1 MFLIITRD
9 TMFFTAMK
17 NILSKGN
24 VVHIQNEEEIDVM
37 LHQNAFVIID
47 TLMNNVFHSNFLT
60 QIERLKPVHVIIFS
74 PFNIKRCLGKV
85 PVTFVPRTIAIID
98 FVALING
105 SYCSV
110 PEADVSLSRKQHQV
124 LSCIAN
130 QMTTEDILEKLKISL
145 KTFYCHK
152 HNIMM
157 ILNLKRINELV
168 RHQHINY
175 LVLTIDQYKE
185 AQQQPDL
192 PLIIRYAVTPSGI
205 NEAICLRHC
214 ACSCSPSVR

>member
-130 QMTTEDILEKLKISL
+130 QMTTEDILDAPRDKCTLSCAINGIHAAFHYLKKNYISGCVM
-145 KTFYCHK
+145 T
-152 HNIMM
+152 
-157 ILNLKRINELV
+157 V
-168 RHQHINY
+168 P
-175 LVLTIDQYKE
+175 T
-185 AQQQPDL
+185 
-192 PLIIRYAVTPSGI
+192 GW
-205 NEAICLRHC
+205 
-214 ACSCSPSVR
+214 

>member
-24 VVHIQNEEEIDVM
+24 VVHIQNEEEIDIM
-37 LHQNAFVIID
+37 LHQNTFVIID
-47 TLMNNVFHSNFLT
+47 TLMNNVFHSNLLT
-60 QIERLKPVHVIIFS
+60 KIERLKPVHVIIFS

-85 PVTFVPRTIAIID
+85 PVTFVPRTITIID

-124 LSCIAN
+124 LSCIAK
-130 QMTTEDILEKLKISL
+130 QMTTEDILNKLKISL

-157 ILNLKRINELV
+157 ILHLKRINELV
-168 RHQHINY
+168 RHQHIDY
-175 LVLTIDQYKE
+175 LV
-185 AQQQPDL
+185 
-192 PLIIRYAVTPSGI
+192 
-205 NEAICLRHC
+205 
-214 ACSCSPSVR
+214 

>member
-9 TMFFTAMK
+9 TMFFTAMN

-37 LHQNAFVIID
+37 LHQHAFVIID
-47 TLMNNVFHSNFLT
+47 TLMNNVFHSNLLT

-85 PVTFVPRTIAIID
+85 PVTFVPRTITIID

-168 RHQHINY
+168 RHQHIDY
-175 LVLTIDQYKE
+175 LV
-185 AQQQPDL
+185 
-192 PLIIRYAVTPSGI
+192 
-205 NEAICLRHC
+205 
-214 ACSCSPSVR
+214 

>member
-1 MFLIITRD
+1 MYYIKLIYSKLTIIIISPVLLITFGKLIIKLMSAPGESVMFLIITRD

-85 PVTFVPRTIAIID
+85 PVTFVPRTITIID

-110 PEADVSLSRKQHQV
+110 PEANVSLSRKQHQV

-168 RHQHINY
+168 RHQHIDY
-175 LVLTIDQYKE
+175 LV
-185 AQQQPDL
+185 
-192 PLIIRYAVTPSGI
+192 
-205 NEAICLRHC
+205 
-214 ACSCSPSVR
+214 

>member
-37 LHQNAFVIID
+37 LHQHAFVIID
-47 TLMNNVFHSNFLT
+47 TLMNNVFHSNLLT

-85 PVTFVPRTIAIID
+85 PVTFVPRTITIID

-110 PEADVSLSRKQHQV
+110 HQV

-168 RHQHINY
+168 RHQHIDY
-175 LVLTIDQYKE
+175 LV
-185 AQQQPDL
+185 
-192 PLIIRYAVTPSGI
+192 
-205 NEAICLRHC
+205 
-214 ACSCSPSVR
+214 

>member
-17 NILSKGN
+17 NILSNGN

-85 PVTFVPRTIAIID
+85 PVTFVPRTITIID

-110 PEADVSLSRKQHQV
+110 PEAAVSLS
-124 LSCIAN
+124 N

-168 RHQHINY
+168 RHQHIDY
-175 LVLTIDQYKE
+175 LV
-185 AQQQPDL
+185 
-192 PLIIRYAVTPSGI
+192 
-205 NEAICLRHC
+205 
-214 ACSCSPSVR
+214 

>member
-1 MFLIITRD
+1 MSL
-9 TMFFTAMK
+9 
-17 NILSKGN
+17 
-24 VVHIQNEEEIDVM
+24 
-37 LHQNAFVIID
+37 
-47 TLMNNVFHSNFLT
+47 
-60 QIERLKPVHVIIFS
+60 FS
-74 PFNIKRCLGKV
+74 PPLILNAAWESAGDLCS
-85 PVTFVPRTIAIID
+85 RTITIID

-110 PEADVSLSRKQHQV
+110 PEAAVSLSRKQHQV

-168 RHQHINY
+168 RHQHIDY
-175 LVLTIDQYKE
+175 LV
-185 AQQQPDL
+185 
-192 PLIIRYAVTPSGI
+192 
-205 NEAICLRHC
+205 
-214 ACSCSPSVR
+214 

>member
-60 QIERLKPVHVIIFS
+60 QIER
-74 PFNIKRCLGKV
+74 CLGKV
-85 PVTFVPRTIAIID
+85 PVTFVPRTITIID

-110 PEADVSLSRKQHQV
+110 PEAAVSLSRKQHQV

-168 RHQHINY
+168 RHQHIDY
-175 LVLTIDQYKE
+175 LV
-185 AQQQPDL
+185 
-192 PLIIRYAVTPSGI
+192 
-205 NEAICLRHC
+205 
-214 ACSCSPSVR
+214 

>member
-1 MFLIITRD
+1 
-9 TMFFTAMK
+9 
-17 NILSKGN
+17 
-24 VVHIQNEEEIDVM
+24 
-37 LHQNAFVIID
+37 
-47 TLMNNVFHSNFLT
+47 
-60 QIERLKPVHVIIFS
+60 ERLKPVHVIVFS

-85 PVTFVPRTIAIID
+85 PVTFVPRTITIID

-110 PEADVSLSRKQHQV
+110 PEANVSLSRKQHQV

-168 RHQHINY
+168 RHQHIDY
-175 LVLTIDQYKE
+175 LV
-185 AQQQPDL
+185 
-192 PLIIRYAVTPSGI
+192 
-205 NEAICLRHC
+205 
-214 ACSCSPSVR
+214 

>member
-1 MFLIITRD
+1 VDLFFVLYMNDIT
-9 TMFFTAMK
+9 FT
-17 NILSKGN
+17 
-24 VVHIQNEEEIDVM
+24 Q
-37 LHQNAFVIID
+37 
-47 TLMNNVFHSNFLT
+47 NVFHSNFLT

-85 PVTFVPRTIAIID
+85 PVTFVPRTITIID

-110 PEADVSLSRKQHQV
+110 PEANVSLSRKQHQV

-168 RHQHINY
+168 RHQHIDY
-175 LVLTIDQYKE
+175 LV
-185 AQQQPDL
+185 
-192 PLIIRYAVTPSGI
+192 
-205 NEAICLRHC
+205 
-214 ACSCSPSVR
+214 

>member
-37 LHQNAFVIID
+37 LHQHAFVIID
-47 TLMNNVFHSNFLT
+47 TLMNNVFHSNLLT

-74 PFNIKRCLGKV
+74 PFN
-85 PVTFVPRTIAIID
+85 
-98 FVALING
+98 
-105 SYCSV
+105 
-110 PEADVSLSRKQHQV
+110 EADVSLSRKQHQV

-168 RHQHINY
+168 RHQHIDY
-175 LVLTIDQYKE
+175 LV
-185 AQQQPDL
+185 
-192 PLIIRYAVTPSGI
+192 
-205 NEAICLRHC
+205 
-214 ACSCSPSVR
+214 

>member
-152 HNIMM
+152 HRRKNFDR
-157 ILNLKRINELV
+157 NTRIGQNAAWRSPIAIDKSERRYFIFRE
-168 RHQHINY
+168 RHYH
-175 LVLTIDQYKE
+175 
-185 AQQQPDL
+185 
-192 PLIIRYAVTPSGI
+192 
-205 NEAICLRHC
+205 CLER
-214 ACSCSPSVR
+214 

>member
-1 MFLIITRD
+1 
-9 TMFFTAMK
+9 MFFTAMK

-85 PVTFVPRTIAIID
+85 PVTFVPR
-98 FVALING
+98 
-105 SYCSV
+105 
-110 PEADVSLSRKQHQV
+110 
-124 LSCIAN
+124 
-130 QMTTEDILEKLKISL
+130 

-175 LVLTIDQYKE
+175 LV
-185 AQQQPDL
+185 
-192 PLIIRYAVTPSGI
+192 
-205 NEAICLRHC
+205 
-214 ACSCSPSVR
+214 

>member
-24 VVHIQNEEEIDVM
+24 VVHIQNEEEIDLT
-37 LHQNAFVIID
+37 LHQNALVIID
-47 TLMNNVFHSNFLT
+47 TLMNNVFHSSILNK
-60 QIERLKPVHVIIFS
+60 IEHLKPVHVIVFS

-85 PVTFVPRTIAIID
+85 SVTFVQRNITIID
-98 FVALING
+98 FVALLNG

-110 PEADVSLSRKQHQV
+110 PEADVSLSCKQHQV
-124 LSCIAN
+124 LTCIAN
-130 QMTTEDILEKLKISL
+130 QMTTEDILGKLKISL

-168 RHQHINY
+168 RHQHIDY
-175 LVLTIDQYKE
+175 LV
-185 AQQQPDL
+185 
-192 PLIIRYAVTPSGI
+192 
-205 NEAICLRHC
+205 
-214 ACSCSPSVR
+214 

>member
-37 LHQNAFVIID
+37 LHQHAFVIID
-47 TLMNNVFHSNFLT
+47 TLMNNVFHSNLLT

-74 PFNIKRCLGKV
+74 P
-85 PVTFVPRTIAIID
+85 RTITIID

-168 RHQHINY
+168 RHQHIDY
-175 LVLTIDQYKE
+175 LV
-185 AQQQPDL
+185 
-192 PLIIRYAVTPSGI
+192 
-205 NEAICLRHC
+205 
-214 ACSCSPSVR
+214 

>member
-74 PFNIKRCLGKV
+74 PLILNAAWEST
-85 PVTFVPRTIAIID
+85 VTFVPRTIAIID

-175 LVLTIDQYKE
+175 LV
-185 AQQQPDL
+185 
-192 PLIIRYAVTPSGI
+192 
-205 NEAICLRHC
+205 
-214 ACSCSPSVR
+214 